1 MEDTREDFLNFS
13 GKLHPLFYTFTKNKA
28 TANFEQLNTALGV
41 SEAP

>member
-1 MEDTREDFLNFS
+1 MEDTREEVLNFS
-13 GKLHPLFYTFTKNKA
+13 GKLHPHFYTFTKKKA